1 MSNKLFCGRGKRF
14 GQYGSISLSI
24 CLDDLPS
31 EYITTGNNGK
41 RYIKINV
48 NEKREADEWGNTHSV
63 EVDTWKADNR
73 PAQQPIAR
81 PASNLRPLSEDA
93 DIDELGF

>member
-1 MSNKLFCGRGKRF
+1 MSNKLFCGRGKAF
-14 GQYGSISLSI
+14 GQYGSIALSI
-24 CLDDLPS
+24 CLDDLPD
-31 EYITTGNNGK
+31 EHVTIGRNGK

-48 NEKREADEWGNTHSV
+48 NEKRETDEWGNTHSV

-73 PAQQPIAR
+73 SVQQIVAR

-93 DIDELGF
+93 EQDFPF